1 MVATTERDGTTFYE
15 CEDCGMLF
23 ASETEAG
30 EHEDNCDAEEPG
42 YIQ

>member
-15 CEDCGMLF
+15 CEACGMLF

-30 EHEDNCDAEEPG
+30 THEDNCDAEEPD